1 MNEKNIQTVAMEEI
15 WKQNT
20 DGHIP
25 VLLEIFN
32 PDIKWKDGSLE
43 QENMY
48 LRVIDDSNPVMYKG
62 KKYLSAKFEY
72 TPPDEDGK
80 TVGNASITLSAIDS
94 RVVQML
100 RSIELQCDV
109 TVMAAFAKITKV
121 TETGEEKVTYRF
133 YPLDQLKARMPSA
146 SYNRTTAQLS
156 LTYKDALKLNV
167 PRDIATKDKL
177 PSVNAN
183 A

>member
-15 WKQNT
+15 WKKSS

-32 PDIKWKDGSLE
+32 PDLRWNDGSLE

-48 LRVIDDSNPVMYKG
+48 LRVIDDSNPVIYKG
-62 KKYLSAKFEY
+62 KKYIPACFEF
-72 TPPDEDGK
+72 TPPEEDGK
-80 TVGNASITLSAIDS
+80 TIGQASITLSAIDS

-109 TVMAAFAKITKV
+109 KVMAAFMKITK
-121 TETGEEKVTYRF
+121 ENGGITYKF
-133 YPLDQLKARMPSA
+133 YPIEELCARMPSA
-146 SYNRTTAQLS
+146 NYNRATAQLT
-156 LTYKDALKLNV
+156 LAFKDVLKLNV
-167 PRDIATKDKL
+167 PRNIATKNRL
-177 PSVNAN
+177 PSMNSNA
-183 A
+183 